1 MSNIPDQKERLMQ
14 HFESGRV
21 LRRLDAWEELGIIE
35 APARISELRK
45 MGYPIITKMIPV
57 VNRYGQTVNV
67 ALWSKG

>member
-57 VNRYGQTVNV
+57 ANRYGQTVNI